1 MKIILTVRRVLFFIL
16 CSLLCLGNVQA
27 ANFNFN
33 SLSVK
38 DGLPDNYIHD
48 IVQDSYGFMWIVTA
62 NKLSRFDGYNFK
74 NYPLI
79 PEGPDVYSINEDANK
94 NIWVQAGN
102 KYYRYNREKDILE
115 EDITSALQS
124 LSIPSNNIDLLV
136 IDHDGN
142 LWCQTED
149 TLVFC
154 DLNNNWQSCIIL
166 PYGNKLEWIECRE
179 GHAFFLFEDGM
190 IGELNHEYNKIV
202 ERSRLSLSVY
212 PHHRMYLDHSL
223 NLWFYTS
230 HSPEDILQY
239 YNPETKELKAFRNK
253 DNKDF
258 SFITSIM
265 DDGHGN
271 IWIGTDSDGI
281 TVYNLHEKSY
291 RNIKYDQENSFSLPS
306 NHIKCFYYDSQNIMW
321 VGTSKRGIGYTAID
335 QSFFERCNVSNEDD
349 ISCILEDYKGNLW
362 FGFDGEGISKIDV
375 ITDKSTIFNL
385 EQGTLPEDLVVCSF
399 IDSKG
404 RIWVGTYGGGVC
416 YYENEKFN
424 VVAYKTEA
432 GEENPLRYIRAI
444 EEDAEGNIW
453 IGTVAKGLF
462 CYSNNGSFS
471 KYSIQNSDIQSNGIT
486 DLYCRQGNKLYI
498 GTTAGACIWDVASDN
513 FVRVMNVDHDGLGQD
528 SYVNCIFR
536 DSRNLLWIGGK
547 NGISVLDDNQNLI
560 THLKVENGLTNNFVR
575 AISEDL
581 DKNLWLTSDYG
592 VTNIVVDYDLNSKTY
607 HFRCYRYY
615 DEDGL
620 GDVTFNNHSIL
631 CNTDGE
637 ILMGGIGGYI
647 RVLPESIPDFNYNQQ
662 IEFTALYIGSDRIEV
677 GEPLKNQEVIL
688 GENIQLL
695 NEISLDY
702 KYNNF
707 AIDVSSFD
715 FRSLNKTIF
724 AYRLND
730 DSEWIQFRGNTIYFN
745 ELSPGIYN
753 LNVKTVTSDEN
764 KNSAYS
770 SLLINMRPPF
780 WLSPIAYFLYFIMI
794 ILTAIAL
801 VIYFRRKNMLKIK
814 MHKLEMEIAN
824 QKEMEEEKM
833 RFFTNVS
840 HDLRTPLSLI
850 ITPLE
855 RLISSANFEKNI
867 IEELELIYRNAQLLM
882 REVNQ
887 LLDLRKLDSGRSK
900 LKLSHGNLNDFINQV
915 CNTFTPYSIKRGI
928 PIVVQLKSSSIEMD
942 FDRNKLQRVLTNLL
956 SNAFKFN
963 VEGGS
968 VKVIVD
974 VITES
979 GKQYALIEV
988 VDTGI
993 GIKEEN
999 LSRVFDRFYQET
1011 HQSTYIGTGIGL
1023 HIAKEYVLLHGG
1035 EIEVQQNE
1043 PQGSIFRVKLP
1054 IQNNLE
1060 SFIESE
1066 ENIEHIGEE
1075 TKGEVQED
1083 PILIVEDNDDFRHF
1097 IRNCLKDNYPV
1108 IEAGDGAKALEI
1120 MDKQPVKMVV
1130 SDIMMPVMDGL
1141 ELCNRIKGDI
1151 RFSHIPVMLLTARTA
1166 EEHILEGLKEGADE
1180 YIIKP
1185 FNVEIL
1191 LLRIEKLLEWRR
1203 NSHHKFQTVDIEP
1216 GDITISSLDEKL
1228 IKQAIHLVEEN
1239 MDNQDFSV
1247 EELSAEIG
1255 MSRGHLYKKLMTIT
1269 GKSPLEFIRIIRIK
1283 RGKQLVEESQL
1294 SISEIAYS
1302 IGFSPKQFSKHFKDL
1317 YGKLPSAWQ
1326 KHNP

>member
-1 MKIILTVRRVLFFIL
+1 M
-16 CSLLCLGNVQA
+16 
-27 ANFNFN
+27 
-33 SLSVK
+33 
-38 DGLPDNYIHD
+38 
-48 IVQDSYGFMWIVTA
+48 
-62 NKLSRFDGYNFK
+62 
-74 NYPLI
+74 
-79 PEGPDVYSINEDANK
+79 
-94 NIWVQAGN
+94 
-102 KYYRYNREKDILE
+102 
-115 EDITSALQS
+115 
-124 LSIPSNNIDLLV
+124 
-136 IDHDGN
+136 
-142 LWCQTED
+142 
-149 TLVFC
+149 
-154 DLNNNWQSCIIL
+154 
-166 PYGNKLEWIECRE
+166 
-179 GHAFFLFEDGM
+179 
-190 IGELNHEYNKIV
+190 
-202 ERSRLSLSVY
+202 
-212 PHHRMYLDHSL
+212 
-223 NLWFYTS
+223 
-230 HSPEDILQY
+230 
-239 YNPETKELKAFRNK
+239 
-253 DNKDF
+253 
-258 SFITSIM
+258 
-265 DDGHGN
+265 
-271 IWIGTDSDGI
+271 
-281 TVYNLHEKSY
+281 
-291 RNIKYDQENSFSLPS
+291 
-306 NHIKCFYYDSQNIMW
+306 
-321 VGTSKRGIGYTAID
+321 
-335 QSFFERCNVSNEDD
+335 
-349 ISCILEDYKGNLW
+349 
-362 FGFDGEGISKIDV
+362 
-375 ITDKSTIFNL
+375 
-385 EQGTLPEDLVVCSF
+385 
-399 IDSKG
+399 
-404 RIWVGTYGGGVC
+404 
-416 YYENEKFN
+416 
-424 VVAYKTEA
+424 
-432 GEENPLRYIRAI
+432 
-444 EEDAEGNIW
+444 
-453 IGTVAKGLF
+453 
-462 CYSNNGSFS
+462 
-471 KYSIQNSDIQSNGIT
+471 
-486 DLYCRQGNKLYI
+486 
-498 GTTAGACIWDVASDN
+498 
-513 FVRVMNVDHDGLGQD
+513 
-528 SYVNCIFR
+528 
-536 DSRNLLWIGGK
+536 
-547 NGISVLDDNQNLI
+547 
-560 THLKVENGLTNNFVR
+560 
-575 AISEDL
+575 
-581 DKNLWLTSDYG
+581 
-592 VTNIVVDYDLNSKTY
+592 
-607 HFRCYRYY
+607 
-615 DEDGL
+615 
-620 GDVTFNNHSIL
+620 
-631 CNTDGE
+631 
-637 ILMGGIGGYI
+637 
-647 RVLPESIPDFNYNQQ
+647 
-662 IEFTALYIGSDRIEV
+662 
-677 GEPLKNQEVIL
+677 
-688 GENIQLL
+688 
-695 NEISLDY
+695 
-702 KYNNF
+702 
-707 AIDVSSFD
+707 
-715 FRSLNKTIF
+715 
-724 AYRLND
+724 
-730 DSEWIQFRGNTIYFN
+730 
-745 ELSPGIYN
+745 
-753 LNVKTVTSDEN
+753 TVTSDEN

-824 QKEMEEEKM
+824 QKEIEEEKM

-867 IEELELIYRNAQLLM
+867 IDELELIYRNAQLLM

-915 CNTFTPYSIKRGI
+915 CNTFRPYSIKRGI
-928 PIVVQLKSSSIEMD
+928 SFIVQLKSSSIEMD

-1035 EIEVQQNE
+1035 ELEVKQNE
-1043 PQGSIFRVKLP
+1043 PQGAIFTVRLP
-1054 IQNNLE
+1054 ILKNLE
-1060 SFIESE
+1060 SIIESE
-1066 ENIEHIGEE
+1066 EKIGSTLEE
-1075 TKGEVQED
+1075 TKGEIQED